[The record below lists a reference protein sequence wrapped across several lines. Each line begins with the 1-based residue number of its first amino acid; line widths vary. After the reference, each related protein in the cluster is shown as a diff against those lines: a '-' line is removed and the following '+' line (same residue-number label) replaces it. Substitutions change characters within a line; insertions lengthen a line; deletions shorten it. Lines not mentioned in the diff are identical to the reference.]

1 MKKQT
6 TTLWSLIET
15 MQRALETQGLDTDS
29 VDAAVKRR
37 LARTLGRVSKDSAM
51 PCGLAAPA
59 QA

>member
-1 MKKQT
+1 MNKQT

-15 MQRALETQGLDTDS
+15 MQRALEDQGLDADT

-37 LARTLGRVSKDSAM
+37 LARTLGRVSKQSAL
-51 PCGLAAPA
+51 PCALAVPA